1 MLEKNYGILT
11 VEEVSE
17 GFMQLVENCGNGAV
31 VIVFKVFLI
40 SLESSKSYNCIFH
53 FLNKKTFRVPHQWY
67 ITTSVFLL
75 YMGWPSWQ
83 WP

>member
-1 MLEKNYGILT
+1 MLKKNFGILT

-40 SLESSKSYNCIFH
+40 SLESSKSYKCIYPSGCPTNGISR
-53 FLNKKTFRVPHQWY
+53 LQSSSCIWDG
-67 ITTSVFLL
+67 LL
-75 YMGWPSWQ
+75 GSGLE
-83 WP
+83 